1 MKYVII
7 LGDGMA
13 DVPISE
19 IENKTPLEVAFKP
32 YMNKFAKIG
41 TMGKIRT
48 VYEGLKP
55 GSDVANLCVMGFDAS
70 KNYSGRSPLEAA
82 SIGVSLT
89 DTDITYRAN
98 LVTLS
103 DEECYCD
110 KTMVDYSAGEIST
123 EEAREIIKTVQ
134 EELGN
139 DIYSFFSGVS
149 YRHLL
154 LRKDMKKAGALTPPH
169 DISGRT
175 IKEYLPEDETI
186 LDLMERSYKILKDHP
201 VNLKRNKE
209 GKNPANSIWV
219 WGEGTKPQLENY
231 KEKFGI
237 TGTVISAVDL
247 IKGIAILSGLKSVD
261 VEGATGNVH
270 TNFEGKTNAA
280 IEALKNGDEYVY
292 LHIEAADESG
302 HQGSLSDKIKSIE
315 FIDEKVIKPIYE
327 YLISTKEEF
336 RLLVLPDHP
345 TPVALKTHTSDPIPF
360 VLVKDSDKDEK
371 NDFIYSEKDA
381 EKTGIYFD
389 KGHELMGKIINNEIW
404 GVIWIILMNMKNG

>member
-13 DVPISE
+13 DLPIPE
-19 IENKTPLEVAFKP
+19 INNKTPLEIANKP
-32 YMNKFAKIG
+32 YMDKFAKIG
-41 TMGKIRT
+41 VIGKLRT

-55 GSDVANLCVMGFDAS
+55 GSDVANLCVMGFDPS

-82 SIGVSLT
+82 SIGVELT

-103 DEECYCD
+103 DEDNYCD
-110 KTMVDYSAGEIST
+110 KTMIDYSAGEITTS
-123 EEAREIIKTVQ
+123 EAREIIKTLKT
-134 EELGN
+134 ELE
-139 DIYSFFSGVS
+139 DEIFSLYPGIS

-154 LRKDMKKAGALTPPH
+154 LRKDMKKAGPLTPPH
-169 DISGRT
+169 DISDKVVG
-175 IKEYLPEDETI
+175 EYLPSDKSI
-186 LDLMERSYKILKDHP
+186 LALMEKSYEILKNHP
-201 VNLKRNKE
+201 VNLKRIKE

-237 TGTVISAVDL
+237 TGSVISAVDL
-247 IKGIAILSGLKSVD
+247 IKGIALLSGLKSVD

-270 TNFEGKTNAA
+270 TDFLAKAKAG
-280 IEALKNGDEYVY
+280 IEALKNGDEYLY

-302 HQGSLSDKIKSIE
+302 HQGSLSDKVKSIE
-315 FIDEKVIKPIYE
+315 LIDEKVVKPIYE
-327 YLISTKEEF
+327 YLLSTKEEF

-345 TPVALKTHTSDPIPF
+345 TPVALKTHTSEPVPF
-360 VLVKDSDKDEK
+360 VLVKDSDFEEK
-371 NDFIYSEKDA
+371 NDYIYSEKDA
-381 EKTGIYFD
+381 DKSGIYFE
-389 KGHELMGKIINNEIW
+389 KGHKLISEIIKNKI
-404 GVIWIILMNMKNG
+404 